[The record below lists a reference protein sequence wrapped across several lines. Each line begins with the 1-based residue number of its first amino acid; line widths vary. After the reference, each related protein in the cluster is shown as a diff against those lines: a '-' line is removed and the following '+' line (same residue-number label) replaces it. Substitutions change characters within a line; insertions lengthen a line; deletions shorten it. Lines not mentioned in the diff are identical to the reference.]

1 MKKWMIVC
9 MMILLSMVGCSN
21 GQTLTKYDH
30 DQLSRDLKKEG
41 IDPKLPTRFP
51 MVVEDYEIQMP
62 PHKSAIYSI
71 MFNGEDG
78 EVFDLRIHSG
88 DVTFE
93 GDFEKEEVMING
105 KDGFYTEDKAGLD
118 VNWKDGDYFYIL
130 NYQTIGLDT
139 EVTKET
145 MIEIADSFK

>member
-1 MKKWMIVC
+1 
-9 MMILLSMVGCSN
+9 MILLFVVGCSN
-21 GQTLTKYDH
+21 GQTLTKYNH
-30 DQLSRDLKKEG
+30 DQLSEDLKKEG

-51 MVVEDYEIQMP
+51 MAVKDAKIQMP
-62 PHKSAIYSI
+62 PHKSAIYSV
-71 MFNGEDG
+71 MFNGGDG

-93 GDFEKEEVMING
+93 GDFEKEEVKING

-130 NYQTIGLDT
+130 SYQTIGLDT

-145 MIEIADSFK
+145 MIEIAESFR